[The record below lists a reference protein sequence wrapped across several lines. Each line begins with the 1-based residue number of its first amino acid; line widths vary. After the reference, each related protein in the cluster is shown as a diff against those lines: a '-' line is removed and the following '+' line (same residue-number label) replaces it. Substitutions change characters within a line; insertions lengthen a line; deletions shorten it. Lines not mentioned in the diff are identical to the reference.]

1 MKKFLPLI
9 CLSILALSACTT
21 PVSELEFGE
30 PELGPNTSDRPISG
44 PDNVEPQSPEAK
56 ARSQEIARIFD
67 GKPLAYLQT
76 AVWHPSEQQ
85 GIGYWQGEWD
95 KSSYSG
101 LAAWGSGGF
110 PYERGGALG
119 SEKTSIPMA
128 DLKGPY
134 LLRYMCQGAGQVEL
148 VVAADGQELLRTQQH
163 CEPTVKSSDYEFD
176 VEHIEKL
183 VIEQNPQPGT
193 HATFEYQLIQ

>member
-1 MKKFLPLI
+1 MKKLLPLV

-21 PVSELEFGE
+21 PVSELDFGE
-30 PELGPNTSDRPISG
+30 VESALSTSGGPISG
-44 PDNVEPQSPEAK
+44 PENVEPQSPEAK
-56 ARSQEIARIFD
+56 ARSQEIAKIFD

-76 AVWHPSEQQ
+76 GVWHPPAEQ

-119 SEKTSIPMA
+119 SEITTIPTA
-128 DLKGPY
+128 DLTGPY
-134 LLRYMCQGAGQVEL
+134 LLRYMCQGEGQVEL
-148 VVAADGQELLRTQQH
+148 VVSADGQELLRTQQH
-163 CEPTVKSSDYEFD
+163 CASTVKSSDYEFD
-176 VEHIEKL
+176 VEHIENL
-183 VIEQNPQPGT
+183 VVEQNPQPGT